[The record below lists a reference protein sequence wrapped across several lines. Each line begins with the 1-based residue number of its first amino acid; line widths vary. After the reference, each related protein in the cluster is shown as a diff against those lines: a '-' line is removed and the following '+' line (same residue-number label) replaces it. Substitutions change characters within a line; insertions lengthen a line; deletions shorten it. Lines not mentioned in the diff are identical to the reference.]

1 MDKYNIID
9 MFDQL
14 DVTLLEG
21 LNLEKDFKRQRKNIR
36 STIEHGQIKMV
47 GIVVGICAVI
57 TGVLALLMQMK
68 RKNFQKTMI

>member
-21 LNLEKDFKRQRKNIR
+21 LNLEKDFKRQRKRIGTTEQEQIR
-36 STIEHGQIKMV
+36 MV
-47 GIVVGICAVI
+47 SIVVAICAVI
-57 TGVLALLMQMK
+57 TGAVALFMQMK
-68 RKNFQKTMI
+68 RKNS

>member
-21 LNLEKDFKRQRKNIR
+21 LNLEKDFKRQRKRIGTTEQEQIR
-36 STIEHGQIKMV
+36 MV
-47 GIVVGICAVI
+47 SIVVAICAVI
-57 TGVLALLMQMK
+57 TGVVALFMQMK
-68 RKNFQKTMI
+68 RKNS